1 MCFIGKI
8 IIFVDNI
15 IEMPQTKHYIYIFL
29 MLFSISVSSQKSI
42 DEDPELIQN
51 SINNRISQSQTALE
65 NYNYFEAQNNL
76 DEALVFAEK
85 LDNKK
90 SEGIIYGLKGKL
102 QLITEDEDKA
112 ITSLNKA
119 IEIQRITKDDGNLAN
134 SYKTLAE
141 VFVRKKDYSQ
151 AADYF
156 KSAKTLFQQE
166 GLDKGLAE
174 TLLAE
179 GKTYIQ
185 IKNYRKAR
193 SIIEQSIAEAKK
205 IGYLKIQSDALLT
218 QGKVYNN
225 LGDYD
230 KALTIANEGLR
241 IAKQNNYTSIL
252 NEGYL
257 VVSDINKS
265 LGKINQS
272 LESAELSRE
281 YLELHIKLS
290 DSLRNL
296 KMIHSSKDQETQHLL
311 REMDAKN
318 KEVVEQLEHFEDDK
332 NLNTLTS
339 ILSVALITILSLL
352 TLSLYKNNNIRLK
365 TNTMLHKK
373 NGELI
378 IAKEKAELA
387 SKTKANFLSTVTHE
401 LRTPLYAVTGLSN
414 MLLEENPRPE
424 QVQHLKSLKFSGDY
438 LLTFIN
444 DILQIN
450 KIEANKVDIEP
461 ESFNLKKKINNIVLA
476 LNNSAN
482 DNNVKLHF
490 EYDNNLSENFIA
502 DQLKISQ
509 ILINLI
515 GNSIKFAKDGDIWIR
530 VYKIEQKGNIYTLRF
545 EVEDN
550 GIGIS
555 QEKQDNMFESFSQG
569 SIQINR
575 KYGGTGLG
583 LSIVKGLIDIL
594 KGKIYVKSELEK
606 GTTFY
611 FEIPLEYTSVEEA
624 KEKKVNYFSGNKE
637 ELDLSDVRILV
648 VEDNKINQMITKKI
662 LTKMNLKCDII
673 DNGEDAVEM
682 IKNNNYNIILMDIHM
697 PGISGMEATKRVR
710 SFDKELTI
718 FALTAVTI
726 EDKMHEFDEAG
737 FTDIIPKPF
746 KQEEFEKKLYNA
758 LAGKANKSA

>member
-1 MCFIGKI
+1 MTQIR
-8 IIFVDNI
+8 N
-15 IEMPQTKHYIYIFL
+15 YIYIAIL
-29 MLFSISVSSQKSI
+29 LLTLSISAQKSI
-42 DEDPELIQN
+42 DNDPEILQGK
-51 SINNRISQSQTALE
+51 INFRIEEAQSALE
-65 NYNYFEAQNNL
+65 NYNYLEAQNNL
-76 DEALVFAEK
+76 NEALNLAEK
-85 LDNKK
+85 LDNKN
-90 SEGIIYGLKGKL
+90 SLGIIYTFKARL
-102 QLITEDEDKA
+102 QLINNESDNA
-112 ITSLNKA
+112 ITSLNTS
-119 IEIQRITKDDGNLAN
+119 IEIQRTIKDDANLAD
-134 SYKTLAE
+134 SYKTLGE
-141 VFVRKKDYSQ
+141 VYVSKKDYSQ

-156 KSAKTLFQQE
+156 KSARNLFQQE
-166 GLDKGLAE
+166 GLEKKLAE
-174 TLLAE
+174 TLLEE
-179 GKTYIQ
+179 GKTYMLL
-185 IKNYRKAR
+185 KNYRKAR
-193 SIIEQSIAEAKK
+193 SIIDQSLALAKK
-205 IGYLKIQSDALLT
+205 TDVLKTQS
-218 QGKVYNN
+218 
-225 LGDYD
+225 
-230 KALTIANEGLR
+230 KALVKQGIIYSKLNDNERALIYANEGLQ
-241 IAKQNNYTSIL
+241 IAKENNFADIL
-252 NEGYL
+252 DESYL
-257 VVSDINKS
+257 VLSN
-265 LGKINQS
+265 INQS
-272 LESAELSRE
+272 IENYEKSTE
-281 YLELHIKLS
+281 YLKLHIKLS

-296 KMIHSSKDQETQHLL
+296 KSAYSSTNSEIQNKLDSEI
-311 REMDAKN
+311 EKN
-318 KEVVEQLEHFEDDK
+318 KKAEEKLEEAEGDK
-332 NLNTLTS
+332 NLNTLIS

-365 TNTMLHKK
+365 TNNMLHKK

-414 MLLEENPRPE
+414 MLLEENPKPE
-424 QVQHLKSLKFSGDY
+424 QIQHLKSLKFSGDY

-450 KIEANKVDIEP
+450 KIEANKVDIDP
-461 ESFNLKKKINNIVLA
+461 ESFNLKKKINNIILA
-476 LNNSAN
+476 LNNSAQG
-482 DNNVKLHF
+482 NNVKLHF
-490 EYDNNLSENFIA
+490 EYDKDLPENFIA

-515 GNSIKFAKDGDIWIR
+515 GNSIKFTKDGDIWIR
-530 VYKIEQKGNIYTLRF
+530 IYKIEQKDSTYTLRF
-545 EVEDN
+545 EIEDN

-611 FEIPLEYTSVEEA
+611 FEIPLEYTSIEEA
-624 KEKKVNYFSGNKE
+624 KEKKVTYFSGNAD
-637 ELDLSDVRILV
+637 ELDLENVKILV

-673 DNGEDAVEM
+673 DNGEDAVDM
-682 IKNNNYNIILMDIHM
+682 IKANDYNIILMDIHM

-710 SFDKELTI
+710 AFNKDLTI

-758 LAGKANKSA
+758 LAGNSNKSA